1 MSTRPHSRIASVVSS
16 LALAVSLSIGQA
28 FAATGGGAP
37 PPPPGEGEA
46 GTAIQQTAPSPMDAF
61 RETLQQFGSFHTHP
75 LYGEVWKPSEQIAM
89 PGWSPYPRCHWQFDR
104 EQRSWVFNDPTP
116 WGAIVHRHG
125 RWANDP
131 QYGWI
136 WAADSN
142 FGPGWV
148 VWRAE
153 PHQVSWAP
161 MLPEQH
167 GNQPPRDGWQTQDQ
181 ASFNSGCR
189 SSAPPPPVA
198 GYAPPRMAP
207 SGPVMAHGGPAFIPG
222 GPVFVPGGG
231 IVIID
236 RCRRHPW
243 AFGCRPGHV
252 GLPPSCSTGIR
263 PSWCRPICAVR
274 PFAPGCRRPG
284 PVVGGVQ
291 LPQGA
296 TPGPLGS
303 LCGRNP
309 AHPACRQVR
318 PLRPGPFIGRPGH
331 RPGPFIGRPGHRPG
345 PFIGRPGPRPGPFI
359 GRMGPRPGFAMGGR
373 GHHGRFARR

>member
-1 MSTRPHSRIASVVSS
+1 MTPKRRFRIPSLVSS

-28 FAATGGGAP
+28 LAAGAGTP
-37 PPPPGEGEA
+37 PPPPPAEGMPGA
-46 GTAIQQTAPSPMDAF
+46 AVQQQAPSPMDAF
-61 RETLQQFGSFHTHP
+61 RETLQQFGSFEIHP

-89 PGWSPYPRCHWQFDR
+89 PGWSPYPRCHWQYDR
-104 EQRSWVFNDPTP
+104 EQRTWVFADPTP

-131 QYGWI
+131 QHGWV
-136 WAADSN
+136 WAADAQ

-189 SSAPPPPVA
+189 QAAPPAPAASLPPPPA
-198 GYAPPRMAP
+198 MRYG
-207 SGPVMAHGGPAFIPG
+207 GPAYEPGPGFIAGGPAFIPG
-222 GPVFVPGGG
+222 GVVL
-231 IVIID
+231 ID
-236 RCRRHPW
+236 RCRHRPW
-243 AFGCRPGHV
+243 ARGCRPGHV
-252 GLPPSCSTGIR
+252 GLPPSCATGIR
-263 PSWCRPICAVR
+263 PSWCRPICATN

-284 PVVGGVQ
+284 PVVGGVR
-291 LPQGA
+291 PPPGA

-303 LCGRNP
+303 FCARFP
-309 AHPACRQVR
+309 AHPGCRQVR
-318 PLRPGPFIGRPGH
+318 PQ
-331 RPGPFIGRPGHRPG
+331 RPG

-359 GRMGPRPGFAMGGR
+359 GRPGPRPGPFMGRGGPRPGFAMGGR
-373 GHHGRFARR
+373 GHGGGRFTRR